1 MEVSRQDA
9 LWRYRLGSAAR
20 RRTLP
25 RERFSPL
32 TLTGLHA
39 VLGTGA
45 EYKKQSTLGI
55 PLSGEKGRDV
65 HFTQTVTSDFVTL
78 CCRNGPRIIP
88 GSSSGTR
95 LSTDAG

>member
-45 EYKKQSTLGI
+45 EYKKTI
-55 PLSGEKGRDV
+55 YARDTALRRERPRCPF
-65 HFTQTVTSDFVTL
+65 HADSYFRLRYFVL
-78 CCRNGPRIIP
+78 
-88 GSSSGTR
+88 
-95 LSTDAG
+95 